1 MKRSAGKYGW
11 RQIAAALTAVWLLG
25 SCASSVYA
33 DDKIAREPELSIIV
47 RSSSS
52 SMLFSRLEIDSPSL
66 LRELRAA
73 RAETAGRTP
82 FFPDIEVEWR
92 PDSRSRVYRLDH
104 TGHLLSPET
113 NHRLPLPNSA
123 AARMLAYARILRNR
137 HYGKLVPWSEA
148 RRLVARKSIF
158 TLTDLESGLSFRVQR
173 RAGSSHADVQPL
185 SKEDSATMKRI
196 YGGRWSW
203 QRRAVLVGTASHRLA
218 ASMNGMPHGGDGIP
232 DNGFNGHF
240 CVHFLDSTS
249 HRSETPD
256 WGHQLRVHQA
266 AGSLSRYFSSSPP
279 LTLALSFVEALN
291 SKDTDMLALLR
302 EQAPQAS
309 FQALDSF
316 LNELESI
323 AVRGK
328 REARPDAPSSQE
340 DERLSAEIELPV
352 RIRRIEGRSVDAKL
366 RFSFEKS
373 SIGSSWRLIGVSS
386 NVPGI
391 SF

>member
-1 MKRSAGKYGW
+1 
-11 RQIAAALTAVWLLG
+11 
-25 SCASSVYA
+25 
-33 DDKIAREPELSIIV
+33 
-47 RSSSS
+47 
-52 SMLFSRLEIDSPSL
+52 MLFSRLEIASPSL
-66 LRELRAA
+66 LKQLRAA
-73 RAETAGRTP
+73 HAETAGRTP

-92 PDSRSRVYRLDH
+92 PDSHSRVYRLDQ
-104 TGHLLSPET
+104 TGHLLSLGT
-113 NHRLPLPNSA
+113 NHRLQLPDSA
-123 AARMLAYARILRNR
+123 AARMLAYARMLRNR
-137 HYGKLVPWSEA
+137 HYGRLVPWSEA

-173 RAGSSHADVQPL
+173 RAGSSHADVQPI

-203 QRRAVLVGTASHRLA
+203 QRRAVLVSTASQRLA

-256 WGHQLRVHQA
+256 RDHQLRVHQA
-266 AGSLSRYFSSSPP
+266 AGNLSRYFSSSSP
-279 LTLALSFVEALN
+279 LTLAHSFVEALN

-302 EQAPQAS
+302 EQAPQAN

-323 AVRGK
+323 VVRGK
-328 REARPDAPSSQE
+328 REARPDASYSQE
-340 DERLSAEIELPV
+340 DEPLNAEIELPV

-366 RFSFEKS
+366 RFAFERS
-373 SIGSSWRLIGVSS
+373 SIGSSWRLIEVSS
-386 NVPGI
+386 DVPGI